1 MKKATIT
8 ICFLLA
14 GTLAQAQQ
22 ALEKYQAALQA
33 LETQAESK
41 TKSDERG
48 KALAHFFD
56 SRIAEANK
64 GKAIEETLPYFRQLI
79 DYDFLAA
86 YKFLMRVKNQ
96 QDMTLFMNNYLS
108 KDEQNLIRAVAKHT
122 TLYANTLNGPAYPSN
137 VPPPGKGLK
146 GNWQNIGAAITSKN
160 SIVTKTPVPGME
172 EFNKGYTA
180 YKAQNYTEA
189 MNWFIKS
196 AEKGNANGM
205 ESVGL
210 LYLEGSGVEKSF
222 TTALGWYKKALLA
235 NPNDQVY
242 KDMVN
247 KMSNGNAEYVD
258 GVAFYKAGEFNKA
271 KVLFLAAEQMGHLP
285 STFSLGAIYYE
296 IEKDYNKGILQFQ
309 KAADKGYKEA
319 KEALQIIKE
328 DEMAAKA
335 SQQLKAFKGTNG
347 KYGFQDSSGKEIV
360 SPKYHKAKAFSEGM
374 AAVSIMDAGTEKWGY
389 INETGKEVTAFIY
402 GDALPFSE
410 GLAAARP
417 LGKTWDAFYGFI
429 DKTGKLVIPHDYPFI
444 FDMNMS
450 DGWSFKN
457 GKAKVYKDK
466 RFFFIDKTGK
476 EVK

>member
-1 MKKATIT
+1 MKQATIS

-14 GTLAQAQQ
+14 GIFAQAQL
-22 ALEKYQAALQA
+22 AFEKYQAAIKA
-33 LETQAESK
+33 LETRTESQA
-41 TKSDERG
+41 KSDERG
-48 KALAHFFD
+48 KALAKFFD
-56 SRIAEANK
+56 SRITEANK
-64 GKAIEETLPYFRQLI
+64 EKAIQETLPYFRQLI

-86 YKFLMRVKNQ
+86 YKFLMRVNNQ

-122 TLYANTLNGPAYPSN
+122 TLYANTLNGPTYPSN

-146 GNWQNIGAAITSKN
+146 GNWQNSVLTKASVIGLD
-160 SIVTKTPVPGME
+160 E
-172 EFNKGYTA
+172 LNKGYTA
-180 YKAQNYTEA
+180 YQAQKYTEA
-189 MNWFIKS
+189 MDWFIKS
-196 AEKGNANGM
+196 AEKGNASGM

-222 TTALGWYKKALLA
+222 TTALGWYQKALQA
-235 NPNDQVY
+235 KPNDQVY
-242 KDMVN
+242 KDMVS
-247 KMSNGNAEYVD
+247 KMSNGNAEYLD
-258 GVAFYKAGEFNKA
+258 GIAFYKTGEFNKA
-271 KVLFLAAEQMGHLP
+271 KSLFLAAEQKGHLA
-285 STFSLGAIYYE
+285 SSFSLGAIYYE
-296 IEKDYNKGILQFQ
+296 KEKDYVKGKLQFQ

-319 KEALQIIKE
+319 REALRIIEE
-328 DEMAAKA
+328 DEKAERA
-335 SQQLKAFKGTNG
+335 SQSLIAFKGTNG
-347 KYGFQDSSGKEIV
+347 KFGFRDLSGKEII
-360 SPKYHKAKAFSEGM
+360 SPKYYGAKDFSEGM
-374 AAVSIMDAGTEKWGY
+374 AAVSIMESATEKWGY
-389 INETGKEVTAFIY
+389 INEIGKEMTAFIY

-429 DKTGKLVIPHDYPFI
+429 DKTGKLVIPHEYPFI

-450 DGWSFKN
+450 DGWTFKN